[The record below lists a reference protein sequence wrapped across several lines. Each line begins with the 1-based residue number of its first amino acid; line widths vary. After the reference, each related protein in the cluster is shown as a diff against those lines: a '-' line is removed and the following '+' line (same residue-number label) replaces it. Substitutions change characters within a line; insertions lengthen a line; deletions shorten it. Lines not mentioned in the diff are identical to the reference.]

1 LIWDHDFFLRFFINC
16 GMQKIKTFLL
26 MCLLITLVNT
36 SCKKDEL
43 EDRSRVDIS
52 LTGKWLLVAY
62 HNDDGSRSWWS
73 KPTIEKNEP
82 KPTLE
87 FMADGTYIDPHNPW
101 NKTYKLIAPGSFV
114 VTSEVHGD
122 IKYRYFETN
131 KGELIIHAEICYDGY
146 GCFVKYKRL

>member
-1 LIWDHDFFLRFFINC
+1 
-16 GMQKIKTFLL
+16 MQKITTFLL

-101 NKTYKLIAPGSFV
+101 NKTYKMIAPGSFV